1 VKITKRE
8 IRFIVRKLIRE
19 QFTIPTH
26 SKHSGFE
33 LFTGAMMPNE
43 FIDDFEEEC
52 LDEIVDGI
60 GDDPRAGEG
69 GLVPGAE
76 PEDGS

>member
-1 VKITKRE
+1 MKITKRE
-8 IRFIVRKLIRE
+8 IRSIVRKIIRE

-33 LFTGAMMPNE
+33 LFTGAMPLHE
-43 FIDDFEEEC
+43 FIDDLTEEE

-69 GLVPGAE
+69 GDITDYDPLG
-76 PEDGS
+76 D

>member
-1 VKITKRE
+1 MKITKRE
-8 IRFIVRKLIRE
+8 IRSIIKKIILE

-33 LFTGAMMPNE
+33 LFTGGAMPLLE
-43 FIDDFEEEC
+43 PIDDLEEED

-60 GDDPRAGEG
+60 GDDPAAGEG
-69 GLVPGAE
+69 GVAYDYDPLG
-76 PEDGS
+76 D